1 MIERWLCSSLQRIF
15 PSTPASDASRLELLA
30 ARNSRVSFQACVRNA
45 SEKAVDIRVEVSSD
59 LDISIRR
66 VGYVPVKH
74 HNTDTEESELDGVGH
89 VPGFVPDPLLPEN
102 SVTAGPYESHSFW
115 ITIIIPADASPGKRE
130 LEVRFRFGPTSQTC
144 QTCQAA
150 VAAIAVRPLVIQ
162 PADDFPVAHWF
173 YADALC
179 DWYKVEPFDEGF
191 WRIVKPY
198 MQDMVE
204 HGGNCM
210 YVPLFTPPTDGVK
223 RPTQL
228 VKVTASRLRSDSSDK
243 SDLSDRQEY
252 KFDFADVKKWVDLA
266 RECGA
271 TWFEWTHFFWQWGV
285 KYALRIY
292 RSNHDRES
300 LLWPPETSA
309 TSETYRNFLSQFLP
323 KFHEFLQTEGLLD
336 RSIFHVSDE
345 PHGDEHLENYRRA
358 RAMLND
364 LAPWMQVAD
373 ALSDIRFGLEGLT
386 DMPIPSISVAKSFV
400 EAGIPSYAYYCC
412 GPRGKYLQRL
422 MDTPLPKIRM
432 SGWLFHKLHAQGFL
446 HWGYNYWYKSQTQ
459 ELIDPFTEQSGCAW
473 PGWAYG
479 DTFVVYPG
487 EAGPIDSIRWAVFA
501 ESLQDLALLRTAG
514 IDQDDPLLAEI
525 RDYNDFPRTEEWIAL
540 ARRRILTNE

>member
-1 MIERWLCSSLQRIF
+1 MIERWLCSSLHRVF

-30 ARNSRVSFQACVRNA
+30 ARNSRASFQACVRNTT
-45 SEKAVDIRVEVSSD
+45 EQPIEVRLEVEGD
-59 LDISIRR
+59 LEVSIRR
-66 VGYVPVKH
+66 VGYVPLKH
-74 HNTDTEESELDGVGH
+74 HNTDTEESELDGVGQI
-89 VPGFVPDPLLPEN
+89 PGFVPDPLFNES
-102 SVTAGPYESHSFW
+102 SVTAGPFETHAFW
-115 ITIIIPADASPGKRE
+115 VTIHVPENAPPGKRE
-130 LEVRFRFGPTSQTC
+130 LAIRFQTGPTGQTSQTC
-144 QTCQAA
+144 QTA
-150 VAAIAVRPLVIQ
+150 VAAIAVSPLVIQ

-179 DWYKVEPFDEGF
+179 DWYKVEPFDEEF
-191 WRIVKPY
+191 WQIVKPY
-198 MQDMVE
+198 MQDVVS

-228 VKVTASRLRSDSSDK
+228 LRVSQSDSSYK
-243 SDLSDRQEY
+243 SNLSYPQQYD
-252 KFDFADVKKWVDLA
+252 FDFSDVKRWVDLA
-266 RECGA
+266 RESGA
-271 TWFEWTHFFWQWGV
+271 QWFEWTHFFWQWGV

-292 RSNHDRES
+292 RSNRDRES
-300 LLWPPETSA
+300 LLWPPETPA
-309 TSETYRNFLSQFLP
+309 TSETYRSFLGQFLP
-323 KFHEFLQTEGLLD
+323 KLHDFLQAEGLLD
-336 RSIFHVSDE
+336 HSIFHVSDE

-358 RAMLND
+358 RAMLRE
-364 LAPWMQVAD
+364 LAPWMKVAD
-373 ALSDIRFGLEGLT
+373 AVSDIRFGLEGLT

-412 GPRGKYLQRL
+412 GPRGKYFQRL
-422 MDTPLPKIRM
+422 MDTPLAKIAM
-432 SGWLFHKLHAQGFL
+432 SGWLFHKLRALGFL

-487 EAGPIDSIRWAVFA
+487 ADGPIDSIRWEVFA

-514 IDQDDPLLAEI
+514 IDHDDPLLSEI
-525 RDYNDFPRTEEWIAL
+525 RDYNDFPRTEEWIAS
-540 ARRRILTNE
+540 ARKRILANE